1 MLDEGERLMLW
12 LASAGEW
19 FSWLLTPLSPHLPST
34 HFSPTLLLLTALN
47 LSNLI
52 TSSPTVQYGMTN
64 PSPASSLSLTV
75 SNTWKKYIWRKIQ
88 AKNPTIFLHECLGF
102 LSPFVANDLQNY
114 RPLKFTFKFKSL
126 YSFSSQH
133 NQKQCTLQCISF
145 ITQIYVHTV

>member
-1 MLDEGERLMLW
+1 VIHVVTGKQGKGSDSVGY
-12 LASAGEW
+12 
-19 FSWLLTPLSPHLPST
+19 SPPPHDIPIT
-34 HFSPTLLLLTALN
+34 HFPPTLLLVTAPN
-47 LSNLI
+47 LSNII
-52 TSSPTVQYGMTN
+52 TSSPTVHYGMTN

-88 AKNPTIFLHECLGF
+88 AKNPSIFLHECLGF
-102 LSPFVANDLQNY
+102 LSPFVANEWQNY
-114 RPLKFTFKFKSL
+114 RLLKFTFKFKSL